1 MDQRPLA
8 AARHLAQSCPGCEF
22 SPGIEAVEPQQIGR
36 RVGGRD
42 ARRAKRADSG
52 PSRAVRPGI
61 SGGSYRPLSDH
72 DITRIHQTTL
82 DVLEKVGMGDPPA
95 AVRDLALA
103 KGCRISE
110 RGRLCFPRALV
121 EDTIAGAGRNFV
133 LHGRDG
139 RYDLEISGKRVHY
152 GASGVAVLVPD
163 FETGRYRPSTIVD
176 LYDFA
181 RLVDVLENVHFF
193 NRPVI
198 GRDIADPYVHDVNM
212 SYVSAAGTTKHI
224 AVGFNSG
231 THVQA
236 TRDMFDAILGGE
248 GRFAERP
255 FCSVGSCA
263 VVSPLRFAEENCEVS
278 LAAARL
284 RFPVNMIIAGQAG
297 ATAPAALAGTLVQTT
312 AETLAGLLMVNFAKP
327 GHPLIFSNW
336 PLVSDLR
343 TGSFSGGGG
352 EEAVLTAA
360 SAQIS
365 QFYNLPSGVGAGM
378 ADSKLPDNQAGYEK
392 GITTAL
398 AGLAGANLIYEGA
411 GMLASLMACSFE
423 AFVIDDDMLGSVLR
437 AVRGIEVNDDT
448 LSFENI
454 RAAVEG
460 PGHYLGSEQTL
471 QLMETEFVYPKLG
484 DRTSTDKWEAGGG
497 RDIRDRARERVRE
510 ILKSHYPVYIE
521 PCVDEEIRRR
531 FPIVLSRRDMTAE
544 SGRW

>member
-1 MDQRPLA
+1 VELPSGGRRGGGRK
-8 AARHLAQSCPGCEF
+8 ARHEKRG
-22 SPGIEAVEPQQIGR
+22 EATSGR
-36 RVGGRD
+36 AV
-42 ARRAKRADSG
+42 ATA
-52 PSRAVRPGI
+52 SRAVGPGVT
-61 SGGSYRPLSDH
+61 GGRYQPLTEA
-72 DITRIHQTTL
+72 DIRRIHQTVL

-95 AVRDLALA
+95 ELRELALA
-103 KGCRISE
+103 RGCRLTE

-121 EDTIAGAGRNFV
+121 EDVIAGAGRNFP
-133 LHGRDG
+133 LHGRDPAH
-139 RYDLEISGKRVHY
+139 DLDISGSRVHY

-163 FETGRYRPSTIVD
+163 FETGRYRPSTTAD

-198 GRDIADPYVHDVNM
+198 GRDIADPAVHDINM
-212 SYVSAAGTTKHI
+212 SYVSAAGTLKHI
-224 AVGFNSG
+224 AVGFNRGS
-231 THVQA
+231 HVAA
-236 TRDMFDAILGGE
+236 TREMFDLILGGE

-263 VVSPLRFAEENCEVS
+263 VVSPLRFAEENCEVAV
-278 LAAARL
+278 AAAREG
-284 RFPVNMIIAGQAG
+284 FPINMIIAGQAG

-312 AETLAGLLMVNFAKP
+312 AETMAGLLLVNLVRP
-327 GHPLIFSNW
+327 GHPVIFSNW

-343 TGSFSGGGG
+343 TGAFSGGGG
-352 EEAVLTAA
+352 EEAVMTAA

-365 QFYNLPSGVGAGM
+365 RFYDLPGGVGAGM

-398 AGLAGANLIYEGA
+398 AGLAGANLVYEGA

-437 AVRGIEVNDDT
+437 AIRGIEVTEET
-448 LSFENI
+448 LSFETI

-460 PGHYLGSEQTL
+460 PGHYLGSAQTL
-471 QLMETEFVYPKLG
+471 TLMETEFVYPKLG
-484 DRTSTDKWEAGGG
+484 DRSSTDQWEAGGG

-510 ILKSHYPVYIE
+510 ILSTHYPTYIE
-521 PCVDEEIRRR
+521 PAVDAEIRRR
-531 FPIVLSRRDMTAE
+531 FPIQLPASDMQPGN
-544 SGRW
+544 GRW